1 MRRPAVGRRARRVA
15 VSVTAA
21 LAAAAPTAV
30 AQSPRSGPPLKFD
43 RTVERSGS
51 GFIMDLGPVELSPRA
66 ESFSSIVVALPQGM
80 ALDTRARR
88 RLCSP
93 EQARQSI
100 CPRSSLIGFGHLV
113 VRFSGYLFPGGET
126 HAVAQLYAYLGRPTQ
141 TGDAAALVVRVKP
154 LGVRAVRQAVFNEF
168 GLFAPLL
175 NFTWVGRIVRRSS
188 GPYGVE
194 FRVEGL
200 PGGLALP
207 APLAARVVRVKL
219 AIGAVRRL
227 KRTFYRRFKTTTP
240 SGRTRVRRI
249 KDHYLFPHHLLRN
262 PRRCAGGSWGYELRV
277 VFPDGTQTTPGRQPC
292 KIGKIPIN
300 PPRSPSPPQH
310 S

>member
-1 MRRPAVGRRARRVA
+1 MRPSRVIL
-15 VSVTAA
+15 AA
-21 LAAAAPTAV
+21 LVVSAVAATPAAAQTP
-30 AQSPRSGPPLKFD
+30 PPGPPLKFD

-51 GFIMDLGPVELSPRA
+51 GFIMDLGPAELSLRE
-66 ESFSSIVVALPQGM
+66 ESFGSIVVALPQGM
-80 ALDTRARR
+80 ALDTNARK

-93 EQARQSI
+93 EQARNAQ
-100 CPRSSLIGFGHLV
+100 CPRASLIGFGHLV
-113 VRFSGYLFPGGET
+113 VRFTGYLFPGGET

-141 TGDAAALVVRVKP
+141 TGDAAALVLRVKP
-154 LGVRAVRQAVFNEF
+154 LGVKAIRQAVFDSF
-168 GLFAPLL
+168 GVFAPQL
-175 NFTWVGRIVRRSS
+175 NFAWVGRIVRIPS

-194 FRVEGL
+194 FRIEGL

-227 KRTFYRRFKTTTP
+227 KRTFYRRFRTTTP
-240 SGRTRVRRI
+240 SGGTRVRKV

-262 PRRCAGGSWGYELRV
+262 PRVCSGGSWGWELRV
-277 VFPDGTQTTPGRQPC
+277 AFPDGMQRTLGRQSC
-292 KIGKIPIN
+292 KIGKIAIA